1 MRSWRDAGRR
11 IAAAVLGAL
20 VALLIAIPAQAQVLP
35 RFALRLEDG
44 AGTTLG
50 YGSRSA
56 LAYDGAHLQIT
67 ARLAYNVLDWL
78 SAQVSVNNG
87 VFLGSGAAGTGR
99 TLALQ
104 AGLRAEPW
112 VRRLGRL
119 WIDGN
124 AGIVFTG
131 DDRAFGFDAGVGF
144 EFQIGHVVG
153 LGPYVR
159 VHDVVGDGTVNGGDH
174 ALFLSAGASLTLR
187 IPEVASHPDPSPPV
201 SLPPS
206 DRDHDGVLD
215 ADDVCPDVPRIPYP
229 DPARNGCGL
238 PDDDRDGVPEPP
250 DACPGVPGLPSPD
263 PTRNGCPAE
272 DRDHDGIAD
281 ADDACPDVSRL
292 PFPDPARNGCPLPDD
307 DHDGVPEP
315 PDACPGVP
323 GVPSLDPH
331 RNGCPNMN
339 LRMEG
344 GRIRILEQVNF
355 ATDRDV
361 IEPQSFPVLAAV
373 ADVMR
378 AALHVRRISIDGH
391 TDDRASTRHNL
402 LLSQRRAR
410 AVMAWL
416 VAHGIDAS
424 RLEAH
429 GYGQMRPIAPNRSA
443 AGRARNRRVEFL
455 ITRSVQG
462 VVRQRV
468 RVLPTVRPAARR

>member
-250 DACPGVPGLPSPD
+250 DACPGVPG
-263 PTRNGCPAE
+263 
-272 DRDHDGIAD
+272 
-281 ADDACPDVSRL
+281 
-292 PFPDPARNGCPLPDD
+292 
-307 DHDGVPEP
+307 
-315 PDACPGVP
+315 
-323 GVPSLDPH
+323 VPSLDPH

>member
-1 MRSWRDAGRR
+1 MPEPPDACPG
-11 IAAAVLGAL
+11 VPG
-20 VALLIAIPAQAQVLP
+20 VPSSDP
-35 RFALRLEDG
+35 LR
-44 AGTTLG
+44 
-50 YGSRSA
+50 
-56 LAYDGAHLQIT
+56 
-67 ARLAYNVLDWL
+67 
-78 SAQVSVNNG
+78 NG
-87 VFLGSGAAGTGR
+87 CPV
-99 TLALQ
+99 
-104 AGLRAEPW
+104 
-112 VRRLGRL
+112 
-119 WIDGN
+119 
-124 AGIVFTG
+124 
-131 DDRAFGFDAGVGF
+131 DDR
-144 EFQIGHVVG
+144 
-153 LGPYVR
+153 
-159 VHDVVGDGTVNGGDH
+159 
-174 ALFLSAGASLTLR
+174 
-187 IPEVASHPDPSPPV
+187 
-201 SLPPS
+201 
-206 DRDHDGVLD
+206 DRDGVPD
-215 ADDVCPDVPRIPYP
+215 AADQCPDVSRLPFP
-229 DPARNGCGL
+229 DPDRNGCPL
-238 PDDDRDGVPEPP
+238 PDDDHDGVPEPP
-250 DACPGVPGLPSPD
+250 DACPGVPGLPSSD
-263 PTRNGCPAE
+263 PARNGCPAS
-272 DRDHDGIAD
+272 DVDHDGVPD
-281 ADDACPDVSRL
+281 ADDLCVTVSRL
-292 PFPDPARNGCPLPDD
+292 PFPNPARNGCPLPDE
-307 DHDGVPEP
+307 DGDQVPEP